1 MSDRG
6 KRALERIIGALLPTL
21 AAYVTWDYTVLAAR
35 PGPPVTVDLVTT
47 DTANPFGPL
56 TNITLWP
63 GPDGG
68 VAVPTA
74 GKLVRVRFT
83 NGDQTKPEICGL
95 DPTDTP
101 AIVYQFGLQ
110 VLLGSAAATPIALA
124 LPITTLDTAL
134 GVWAA
139 AVATALQSAGFPITA
154 PTATLQTAILAAI
167 TATPTVLTKAT

>member
-1 MSDRG
+1 VTDRG
-6 KRALERIIGALLPTL
+6 KQALERIIFSLLPTL
-21 AAYVTWDYTVLAAR
+21 AAYVTWEYTVLAAR

-47 DTANPFGPL
+47 NAKNPFGPL
-56 TNITLWP
+56 TNLTLWP

-68 VAVPTA
+68 VAVPTV

-110 VLLGSAAATPIALA
+110 VLIGSAAATPVALA
-124 LPITTLDTAL
+124 TPITTLNTAL
-134 GVWAA
+134 QAWAA
-139 AVATALQSAGFPITA
+139 AVAGALSTLGQPIAG
-154 PTATLQTAILAAI
+154 PTGIFDTAIGVASA
-167 TATPTVLTKAT
+167 ATPATLTKAT